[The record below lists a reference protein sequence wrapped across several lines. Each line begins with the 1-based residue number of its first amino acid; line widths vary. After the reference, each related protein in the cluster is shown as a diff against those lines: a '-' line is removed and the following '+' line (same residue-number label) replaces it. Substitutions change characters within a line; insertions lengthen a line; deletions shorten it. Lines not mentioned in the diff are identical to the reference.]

1 MIVILAM
8 SFSQDQQEI
17 ENDALE
23 DIAEKVHSIVLS
35 DEVARNIGEINY
47 NSLYCEEHE
56 LLILHS
62 RENRTISI
70 VDMDGELISIFGGER
85 LGPEEFISIR
95 SLTKD
100 SDCNILVYDYQNHLF
115 KKFSYTGELIN
126 TYQPPSFDNY
136 LMRGEYGVQLGENY
150 YFGFDESRLVP
161 AKEERAVFIKMDS
174 SFTHFDKYGRID
186 RYYIEES
193 DDILTHPSLAYDSYN
208 HKLIISFRLIPYFKV
223 YDIEDDY
230 ALVGRHGYQS
240 PNFLM
245 SDTPLTFELP
255 LDEYFR
261 VATEKSWVETPFV
274 TRDYLVFRFYEF
286 LGEGP
291 ISIPIESSDQNFFLK
306 LYDRANGYEYLT
318 EINVPY
324 SPIAVDGDRN
334 RLFFVD
340 RFETEE
346 IEIGVYELKSGL
358 TKTSVYE

>member
-1 MIVILAM
+1 M
-8 SFSQDQQEI
+8 SCSQDQKEI
-17 ENDALE
+17 KSGALE

-35 DEVARNIGEINY
+35 DEIARNIGEISY

-62 RENRTISI
+62 RDNRTIFI
-70 VDMDGELISIFGGER
+70 VDMDGELISMFGGEGR
-85 LGPEEFISIR
+85 GPDEFLNIN

-100 SDCNILVYDYQNHLF
+100 SEYNILVYDSQNQLF
-115 KKFSYTGELIN
+115 KKFSYAGELIN
-126 TYQPPSFDNY
+126 TYQPPSIDKFF
-136 LMRGEYGVQLGENY
+136 LTGEYGVQLGGNY
-150 YFGFDESRLVP
+150 YFSINDSPHAP
-161 AKEERAVFIKMDS
+161 ANEEKAAFIKTDS
-174 SFTHFDKYGRID
+174 SFTHFHKYGRID

-193 DDILTHPSLAYDSYN
+193 DDVLMQPSLAYDSYSHN
-208 HKLIISFRLIPYFKV
+208 LIITFSLIPYFKV

-230 ALVGRHGYQS
+230 ALVGRYGYQS

-245 SDTPLTFELP
+245 SDTPLTFELL

-261 VATEKSWVETPFV
+261 IATEKSWVQAPFV

-306 LYDRANGYEYLT
+306 LYDRTNGYEYLT
-318 EINVPY
+318 EIDVPS

-340 RFETEE
+340 RFETDE

-358 TKTSVYE
+358 NKVLSR